1 MTLGKFFKVMFEM
14 YKNWSRFTSLALL
27 FGWVVAEVSGED
39 LVEQW
44 LETERLIVEEK
55 AAWERTQKS
64 SQQLLTLYKEELA
77 LLDEELLK
85 AGQSAPET
93 DAEVEKQKAIIEA
106 TEKAR
111 LIAMQQLTLFQPK
124 ALTLFDKLPKPLQQ
138 QLEADQLLLQ
148 DSISNQNIDDVLRA
162 AVRVLSEA
170 AKFDR
175 AFLFEE
181 HEISLAG
188 EKFRAKVMYLGLSR
202 AFFIA
207 GKRAGFGEPTD
218 KGWVFTERPELKS
231 SIEKAFAVKSK
242 ELPSALFELP
252 LKVR

>member
-1 MTLGKFFKVMFEM
+1 MTLGEFFKVMFEM
-14 YKNWSRFTSLALL
+14 YKKWSRFTSLALL

-55 AAWERTQKS
+55 AAWEKAQQS
-64 SQQLLTLYKEELA
+64 SQQLLALYKEELR
-77 LLDEELLK
+77 LLDEELLE
-85 AGQSAPET
+85 AGQSAPEI
-93 DAEVEKQKAIIEA
+93 DAEVEKQKSIIEA

-111 LIAMQQLTLFQPK
+111 LVAIQQVTLFQPK
-124 ALTLFDKLPKPLQQ
+124 ALALFAKLPMPLQK

-148 DSISNQNIDDVLRA
+148 DAISNYNIDETLRA
-162 AVRVLSEA
+162 SIRILSES

-175 AFLFEE
+175 AFLFDE
-181 HEISLAG
+181 HEITLAD

-202 AFFIA
+202 AFFVA
-207 GKRAGFGEPTD
+207 GKRAGYGEPTED
-218 KGWVFTERPELKS
+218 GWVFTEEPELKS

-242 ELPSALFELP
+242 ELPSSLFELP